1 MGTHEKF
8 IPNTAVGKGAG
19 AGSVWALQGVMGG
32 VNFIKIEW
40 NGIAHGME
48 WYVEWNVEWNRMDG
62 MGWDGVEWN
71 GMEWSE

>member
-1 MGTHEKF
+1 
-8 IPNTAVGKGAG
+8 
-19 AGSVWALQGVMGG
+19 MGG

-62 MGWDGVEWN
+62 MGWDGVE
-71 GMEWSE
+71 